1 MNINFATSNNIF
13 IKLGRMIL
21 AKYKKVKYRL
31 FGEVKFGRKG
41 RIDYWTDIAS
51 GSYVAGDL
59 HSSVL
64 EAHTAV
70 YGDLTECRVGK
81 GSYICKGSVLMNTDI
96 GRFCSI
102 GHSVINII
110 GQHPSREWVST
121 SPMFYSSY
129 PANKWRINT
138 GNSFDEIKWIDEKER
153 IANIIGNDVWI
164 GDGVKIFAGVTVGDG
179 AIIGAGAVVTKDVP
193 PYAVVGGVPAKV
205 IRYRFDDEDIEWL
218 LEHKWWD
225 REEAWLEANAHL
237 FNDIKKLRSGREI

>member
-1 MNINFATSNNIF
+1 
-13 IKLGRMIL
+13 
-21 AKYKKVKYRL
+21 
-31 FGEVKFGRKG
+31 
-41 RIDYWTDIAS
+41 
-51 GSYVAGDL
+51 
-59 HSSVL
+59 
-64 EAHTAV
+64 
-70 YGDLTECRVGK
+70 
-81 GSYICKGSVLMNTDI
+81 
-96 GRFCSI
+96 
-102 GHSVINII
+102 
-110 GQHPSREWVST
+110 
-121 SPMFYSSY
+121 MFYSSY